1 MNSCLSFPP
10 AKPAWNIRRNS
21 LLSYR
26 EYQPLFNTDLP
37 IGNGFEAS
45 FAAERLKSIGKS
57 SALKNHAEDHLLY
70 GQSSK

>member
-10 AKPAWNIRRNS
+10 AKPAWNIQRNS

-45 FAAERLKSIGKS
+45 FAAERLKV
-57 SALKNHAEDHLLY
+57 
-70 GQSSK
+70 